1 MNLQPYN
8 RHTSWGQ
15 FIESFKLVPHIRLS
29 VLRKV
34 FSLMGR
40 REKMWLAVL
49 SVLVLTSGI
58 FTGGRLLAA
67 YTASVP
73 AEGGAYREGIIG
85 QPRFINP
92 LLATTAT
99 DQSIVKLVFAGLYKL
114 DNEGSVVPDMAE
126 SFPTVSENGQEYT
139 VKIKDNAKWHDG
151 TAVTADDVVF
161 TIQTLQNA
169 EFNSPRRGE
178 WQATTVE
185 KVDDRTVL
193 FKLNAPSAPFLN
205 NLTLGIISKKHWE
218 AVSPTDFVLS
228 QGNIEAVGNG
238 PYIIKEVRK
247 TSQGTVQSVNLQSF
261 SDYHNRQAYISNVK
275 LNFYEDIEEIL
286 TAIHGKQIDG
296 FGFSPFD
303 ESVRLDESNNEFK
316 ITQLDLPQYQAV
328 FFNTSHK
335 LFSDVRVRKALQ
347 IGTDIQTIIDSV
359 YNGQG
364 KPLNGPI
371 LRQHVDGLPDPTITT
386 DVESAKAML
395 DQAGWKLDEGSN
407 VRKKNGAELTFT
419 LSTNNFS
426 LNTKTAE
433 LLAGQWAKLGVKV
446 SLNIQPTRDL
456 TENAI
461 RPRNYDAL
469 LFAQKLGADPDPFLF
484 WHSSQVRNPGLNL
497 SSYANTTADKI
508 MSEARAATD
517 KVVRDEKYR
526 EFQTVIQAD
535 APAIFLVQN
544 VFSYAMKEDIKGIS
558 LTSLSDTTARF
569 YDLPN
574 WYIDTKRVFHKN

>member
-1 MNLQPYN
+1 
-8 RHTSWGQ
+8 
-15 FIESFKLVPHIRLS
+15 
-29 VLRKV
+29 
-34 FSLMGR
+34 MGR
-40 REKMWLAVL
+40 REKMTLAVL
-49 SVLVLTSGI
+49 LVLTATSGL
-58 FTGGRLLAA
+58 FVTNRLMAA

-73 AEGGAYREGIIG
+73 AEGGSYREGIIG

-92 LLATTAT
+92 LLATTDT

-114 DNEGSVVPDMAE
+114 NNEGSVVPDMAE

-139 VKIKDNAKWHDG
+139 VKIKNNVKWHDG
-151 TAVTADDVVF
+151 TLVTADDVVF
-161 TIQTLQNA
+161 TIQTLQNP

-178 WQATTVE
+178 WQATAVE
-185 KVDDRTVL
+185 KVDNNTVL
-193 FKLNAPSAPFLN
+193 FKLSTSSAPFLN
-205 NLTLGIISKKHWE
+205 NLTLPLMSKKHWE
-218 AVSPTDFVLS
+218 EVSPTDFVLS

-247 TSQGTVQSVNLQSF
+247 TSQGTVQSVSLESF
-261 SDYHNRQAYISNVK
+261 SDYHNRQGYIDNVK
-275 LNFYEDIEEIL
+275 LNFFENIEGVL

-316 ITQLDLPQYQAV
+316 ITQLELPQYQAV
-328 FFNTSHK
+328 FFNTSHQ
-335 LFSDVRVRKALQ
+335 LFGDVRVRRALQ
-347 IGTDIQTIIDSV
+347 MGTDIQTLIDTV

-364 KPLNGPI
+364 KPIDGPI
-371 LRQHVDGLPDPTITT
+371 LRQHVNGLTAPKINT
-386 DVESAKAML
+386 DIEAAKALL
-395 DQAGWKLDEGSN
+395 DSAGWKLDDATN
-407 VRKKNGAELTFT
+407 IRKKNGAELTFT

-426 LNTKTAE
+426 LNAKTAE
-433 LLAGQWAKLGVKV
+433 LLAGQWAKLGVKTT
-446 SLNIQPTRDL
+446 LNIQPTREL

-461 RPRNYDAL
+461 RPRKYDAL

-497 SSYANTTADKI
+497 SLYANTAADKI

-517 KVVRDEKYR
+517 KTVRDEKYR
-526 EFQTVIQAD
+526 AFQGIIQAD

-544 VFSYAMKEDIKGIS
+544 VFSYAMKESIKGLS
-558 LTSLSDTTARF
+558 LTSISDTTARF

-574 WYIDTKRVFHKN
+574 WYIDTKRVFQKN